1 MLGRLTFRGSWVIA
15 IVLAYLYVFPYFPA
29 IQSANELP
37 RVYLVKAIAD
47 DHTFEIDHGVQTW
60 GTTFD
65 VSRAPDGHSYSN
77 KAPGSS
83 LLVAPVYAA
92 VELVAGEPSLGETM
106 WLCRF
111 VTGVVPTLLFAW
123 LLWGF
128 LARFAPDPHVRRLV
142 VVAYLFGSMALTY
155 SILYFSHQLAA
166 VCLGSSWIV
175 AIDVAERRR
184 AANAMIAAG
193 ALAGGAILCDY
204 QAAFVVVPLAID
216 IALRVD
222 RKHLVRALVM
232 GGAGAAV
239 PIALLLYYHAAC
251 FGSPFRTGY
260 GLSTS
265 AHGHEQ
271 GLLGLSTP
279 SWRAFIGSTLD
290 PDNGLFTLAP
300 WLLLAIPG
308 AVTLARTD
316 RRTAVTCGAVI
327 VVSLWFISSLAFW
340 RAGWEVGPRYIVM
353 MLPFALPL
361 VAAQL
366 EAWRD
371 RPLVIGGAAG
381 LVVVGVVVYT
391 ASAMTFPYWIDYVK
405 NPLYELTFRML
416 GDGLV
421 APNVLTAA
429 GATGLATIV
438 PFVALVAGVTGW
450 AIQRVAGWRGLAI
463 AGAIGAVV
471 IGAYAA
477 FPRSGAQ
484 GDKAYAYV
492 RAAVDKL

>member
-1 MLGRLTFRGSWVIA
+1 M
-15 IVLAYLYVFPYFPA
+15 
-29 IQSANELP
+29 
-37 RVYLVKAIAD
+37 
-47 DHTFEIDHGVQTW
+47 
-60 GTTFD
+60 
-65 VSRAPDGHSYSN
+65 
-77 KAPGSS
+77 
-83 LLVAPVYAA
+83 
-92 VELVAGEPSLGETM
+92 M
-106 WLCRF
+106 
-111 VTGVVPTLLFAW
+111 
-123 LLWGF
+123 
-128 LARFAPDPHVRRLV
+128 
-142 VVAYLFGSMALTY
+142 
-155 SILYFSHQLAA
+155 
-166 VCLGSSWIV
+166 
-175 AIDVAERRR
+175 
-184 AANAMIAAG
+184 AAG
-193 ALAGGAILCDY
+193 ALAGGAVLCDY

-222 RKHLVRALVM
+222 RKQLVRAVLA
-232 GGAGAAV
+232 GAAGAAV

-260 GLSTS
+260 DLSTS

-271 GLLGLSTP
+271 GFLGLSTP

-290 PDNGLFTLAP
+290 PDNGLVTLAP
-300 WLLLAIPG
+300 WLVLAIPG
-308 AVTLARTD
+308 AITLARTD
-316 RRTAVTCGAVI
+316 RRTAITCSAVI

-366 EAWRD
+366 EAWRQ
-371 RPLVIGGAAG
+371 RTVVVGAAAG
-381 LVVVGVVVYT
+381 LVVASVVVYT

-421 APNVLTAA
+421 APNLLTAV
-429 GATGLATIV
+429 GADGLGTV
-438 PFVALVAGVTGW
+438 LPFVGLVAGVTGW
-450 AIQRVAGWRGLAI
+450 TIQRAAGWRGLAL
-463 AGAIGAVV
+463 AGAIGAV
-471 IGAYAA
+471 IIAGYAA